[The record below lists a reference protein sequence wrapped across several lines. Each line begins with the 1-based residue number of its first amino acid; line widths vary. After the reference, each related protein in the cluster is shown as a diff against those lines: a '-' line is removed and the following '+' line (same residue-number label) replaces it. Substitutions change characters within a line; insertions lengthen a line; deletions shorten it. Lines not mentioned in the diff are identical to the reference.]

1 MRKITLQAL
10 SLLIVPFMLLV
21 YSNCQKKKKIRMLK
35 ENVETLASGIVHYR
49 TADSLNAVQVGRLTL
64 TKRELKERE
73 SELLKRIEN
82 MDIKIG
88 RLNAV
93 LETHSESKT
102 KIRTVIRDSIIND
115 TTVLKCLKF
124 DDNYFYIDACL
135 DADTLTGVLRYRDT
149 LIQVLHRVPRKIWF
163 IKFGTK
169 AVRQD
174 AYFANPNATITY
186 SRYIELKK

>member
-1 MRKITLQAL
+1 MNKIILRAL

-21 YSNCQKKKKIRMLK
+21 YSNCQKNKKVRMLK
-35 ENVETLASGIVHYR
+35 ESVETLSTGLVHYR

-73 SELLKRIEN
+73 SDLLKRIEKLN
-82 MDIKIG
+82 IKIN
-88 RLNAV
+88 RLNTV
-93 LETHSESKT
+93 LETHGEAKT
-102 KIRTVIRDSIIND
+102 EIRTIIRDSIIND

-124 DDNYFYIDACL
+124 DDNYFYIDACINS
-135 DADTLTGVLRYRDT
+135 DTLTGTLRYRDT
-149 LIQVLHRVPRKIWF
+149 LIQVLYRVPRKIWF

-169 AVRQD
+169 GVRQD
-174 AYFANPNATITY
+174 AYFSNPDATITY